1 MVLPDL
7 LLAGGEGLKVVQLT
21 GKALVS
27 PSERI
32 LNHAVTVFRDLE
44 TRLLEGNVNSLTSQ
58 ISKISSMRRLV
69 KRLMN
74 ARVKPINRGSGN
86 R

>member
-32 LNHAVTVFRDLE
+32 LNLGGT
-44 TRLLEGNVNSLTSQ
+44 G
-58 ISKISSMRRLV
+58 SKGLILV
-69 KRLMN
+69 K
-74 ARVKPINRGSGN
+74 VS
-86 R
+86 